1 MAFTPRILTLSGSG
15 RTASFNTLL
24 VHAAGRGAKAA
35 GAEVTHVDL
44 RELSMPVFDEELEAA
59 KGLPDGVKRL
69 QELMRSHHGFLISSP
84 EYNSSISPLLKNAI
98 DWASRASPPHAALA
112 SYSGK
117 VAGLLSAS
125 PGGLGGLRGLVHLRA
140 ILGNINVLVLPQQFA
155 LAKSHEAFDA
165 AGAVK
170 DAKTRE
176 TIEGIGAVLART
188 IVKLN
193 G

>member
-1 MAFTPRILTLSGSG
+1 MAFTPRILTFSGSG

-24 VHAAGRGAKAA
+24 VKVAGRGASSA

-44 RELSMPVFDEELEAA
+44 RELAMPVFDEDLEAA
-59 KGLPDGVKRL
+59 KGLPEGVKRL
-69 QELMRSHHGFLISSP
+69 QDLMRSHHGFLISSP

-98 DWASRASPPHAALA
+98 DWASRGSPPHAPLA
-112 SYSGK
+112 SFTGK
-117 VAGLLSAS
+117 TVALLAAS

-140 ILGNINVLVLPQQFA
+140 ILGNINVLVLPQQYA
-155 LAKSHEAFDA
+155 LAKSHEAFNPD
-165 AGAVK
+165 GTVK

-176 TIEGIGAVLART
+176 TIEGIGAALARM
-188 IVKLN
+188 IAKLN